1 MAFSKIALAQALHIV
16 EPSIKRT
23 KLLDLIG
30 VRSSPRHGHID
41 ARYYYES
48 DTEHVKPWKARST
61 DEQEAALQAAK
72 ELLGITD
79 SKTVDV
85 G

>member
-1 MAFSKIALAQALHIV
+1 MAVSKIALAQALHIL

-48 DTEHVKPWKARST
+48 DTEHVKPWKERST
-61 DEQEAALQAAK
+61 EEQKAALQAAK
-72 ELLGITD
+72 EL
-79 SKTVDV
+79 V
-85 G
+85 GTTEFENLVGS

>member
-1 MAFSKIALAQALHIV
+1 MGVPKIALSQALHIL
-16 EPSIKRT
+16 EPSIRRT

-48 DTEHVKPWKARST
+48 DTEHVKPWKQRST
-61 DEQEAALQAAK
+61 EEQDAALQRARV
-72 ELLGITD
+72 LLGIQ
-79 SKTVDV
+79 SAK